1 MTAAAAD
8 YRSLFALDGKVA
20 LVSGG
25 SRGIGAEIVR
35 ALASAGAAVML
46 TDILAEEGQA
56 LARDLRGS
64 GRRVEFMR
72 QDVADEAQWEA
83 AVAATVAKCGGL
95 DILVNNAGIEK
106 QSLVADLRL
115 EDLQK
120 VLDINVSGVLLGCKH
135 AVRAMRPGGIAGKGG
150 SIVNISSIAGLGG
163 IPALGA
169 YTASKGA
176 VRLLSKSVAV
186 ECAQLRTGI
195 RCNSIHP
202 GLIDTQMAERF
213 LQGFVDLKLAESVQ
227 ASKEAFLGQVP
238 MGRLGQPQDIA
249 AAAVY
254 LASDAARYVTGAELH
269 VDGGYFAS

>member
-1 MTAAAAD
+1 MTPAAD

-35 ALASAGAAVML
+35 ALTSAGAAVLL
-46 TDILAEEGQA
+46 TDILADEGQA
-56 LARDLRGS
+56 LAKELRGR
-64 GRRVEFMR
+64 GLRVEFMR
-72 QDVADEAQWEA
+72 QDVANEAQWEA
-83 AVAATVAKCGGL
+83 AVVAAVARFGGL

-106 QSLVADLRL
+106 QSLIADLPF

-120 VLDINVSGVLLGCKH
+120 VLDVNVSGVLLGCKH

-150 SIVNISSIAGLGG
+150 SIVNLSSIAGLGG

-202 GLIDTQMAERF
+202 GLIDTQMAARF
-213 LQGFVDLKLAESVQ
+213 LQGFVDLKLAESAQ
-227 ASKEAFLGQVP
+227 ASEQAFLGQVP
-238 MGRLGQPQDIA
+238 MGELGQPRDIA

-269 VDGGYFAS
+269 VDGGWYAA